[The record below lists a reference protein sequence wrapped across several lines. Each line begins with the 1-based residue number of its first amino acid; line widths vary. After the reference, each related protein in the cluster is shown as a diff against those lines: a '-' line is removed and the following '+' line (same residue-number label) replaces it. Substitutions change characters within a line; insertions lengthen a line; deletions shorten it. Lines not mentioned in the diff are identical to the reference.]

1 MKSLK
6 TNLIFFLV
14 LTHLFTSNV
23 SSQTPDTTSKNV
35 FSMDLEELMNIK
47 ITTAGKKAE
56 RISEIPASVVLL
68 SREEIKTFGY
78 STLNDIL
85 SNIPGMFLI
94 NDYYYPNGTFGVR
107 GFWPGSDD
115 RNIMIMVNG
124 VNQLYDLTSAYN
136 MNNITVP
143 VEAID
148 RIEIVRGP
156 MAVIYGNG
164 SFYGVINII
173 TNESANSQI
182 SASTGSLNTNQ
193 VFGRSAGNHGDLKY
207 SANASVYNSKGNNQ
221 PIQKLTRETSIATDE
236 SGKKYF
242 GQPSGE
248 LLAGYG
254 IPNDY
259 STKGRLENNQ
269 KYFNLSCSYKPLTI
283 DFSYNE
289 SVGEGYYLFPSPY
302 EGSPTLMSNTNIMA
316 NYRKDL
322 SKKITIEGKLNYS
335 AYRNMSKYDYLYKEF
350 YGIQQ
355 HECNTI
361 ESEVNVFY
369 KIASYLGLTSGL
381 YVRSILNAYNMFDL
395 PSFGQSHQYYE
406 LDDNDHIT
414 TQAFYAQFDYQPF
427 AKLKITAGL
436 RMEQMPHYTL
446 NKLVADSTLTSFSTI
461 QYKYNQ
467 EKIAVIPRLAVIWS
481 LNERNVFKLLFGQ
494 AINRPSFFQNTINNF
509 DSQYQNLQPEKITTY
524 EVNYIS
530 YISDKLIINT
540 SLYYNTL
547 DKLIV
552 RTSQFDADLNYSNW
566 FSNSGELE
574 TYGAEIS
581 IQANIT
587 KALKFEISE
596 TFQKT
601 KDLRANFKDI
611 KVAYS
616 PEFLGYAKISYL
628 FSQDFRIGLTGNYVG
643 EMLPFYDETV
653 RMPDSTYGARI
664 GDKVNGY
671 VSIGLNTRIDN
682 LTKYNFYANV
692 KFDNLLNQSIR
703 YPTTVNNSWA
713 DKGTLGPGLTF
724 MVTVGKKF

>member
-6 TNLIFFLV
+6 KHFVFFLI
-14 LTHLFTSNV
+14 LTYLFTNNV
-23 SSQTPDTTSKNV
+23 SSQTPDTSSKDV

-68 SREEIKTFGY
+68 SREEIKTYGY

-94 NDYYYPNGTFGVR
+94 NDYYFPNGTFGVR

-115 RNIMIMVNG
+115 RNIMIMING

-173 TNESANSQI
+173 TNESNNSQI
-182 SASTGSLNTNQ
+182 SASTGSLNTRQ
-193 VFGRSAGNHGDLKY
+193 LFGRTAGSQGDLKY
-207 SANASVYNSKGNNQ
+207 SANASVYNTKGIGYSIN
-221 PIQKLTRETSIATDE
+221 KLVRETSIATDKNDKQYYGRASSE
-236 SGKKYF
+236 ILD
-242 GQPSGE
+242 E
-248 LLAGYG
+248 CG
-254 IPNDY
+254 IPMDY
-259 STKGRLENNQ
+259 STNGRLENNQ
-269 KYFNLSCSYKPLTI
+269 KYINLSCSYKPLTI

-289 SVGEGYYLFPSPY
+289 SVGEGYYVYPSPY
-302 EGSPTLMSNTNIMA
+302 EGSPTLMSNTSIMG

-322 SKKITIEGKLNYS
+322 SKRITIEGKLNYS
-335 AYRNMSKYDYLYKEF
+335 AYRNLSKYDYLYKEF

-369 KIASYLGLTSGL
+369 RITNYLNLTSGL
-381 YVRSILNAYNMFDL
+381 YERSILNAYNMFDI
-395 PSFGQSHQYYE
+395 PAFRRSHQYYE
-406 LDDNDHIT
+406 LDKNDHIT
-414 TQAFYAQFDYQPF
+414 TQAWYNQVDFQPF
-427 AKLKITAGL
+427 KKLKITAGL
-436 RMEQMPHYTL
+436 RMEQMPQHTL
-446 NKLVADSTLTSFSTI
+446 NKLQADSTMTI
-461 QYKYNQ
+461 FTTISYKYNQ

-481 LNERNVFKLLFGQ
+481 LNERNIFKLLYGQ
-494 AINRPSFFQNTINNF
+494 AINRPSFFQNTTNNF
-509 DSQYQNLQPEKITTY
+509 DPQYSNLQPEKITTY

-530 YISDKLIINT
+530 YISDKLMINT

-547 DKLIV
+547 DKLII
-552 RTSQFDADLNYSNW
+552 RTSQFDIDHNYSTW
-566 FSNSGELE
+566 FSNSGKLE
-574 TYGAEIS
+574 TYGAELS

-596 TFQKT
+596 TYQKT
-601 KDLRANFKDI
+601 KDLRANFKNI

-628 FSQDFRIGLTGNYVG
+628 FNQNFRIGLTGNYVG
-643 EMLPFYDETV
+643 EMLPYYDETV

-664 GDKVNGY
+664 GDKVKGY
-671 VSIGLNTRIDN
+671 LSIGLNTRVDN

-692 KFDNLLNQSIR
+692 KLDNLLNQEIR
-703 YPTTVNNSWA
+703 YPTTVNNTWA
-713 DKGTLGPGLTF
+713 DKGTIGPGFTF
-724 MVTVGKKF
+724 MVSLGKKF